1 MVIKTESCFFTELKI
16 FPGHG
21 RRLVR
26 RDGKLLAFIDQKSRS
41 LYHQRKKAQKL
52 RWTQS
57 WRRRNKKGKVE
68 AASKKKGK
76 KQARVFKS
84 IQGITIEDIK
94 KRREVKPDL
103 RKAQREAALR
113 EVKERSRKQKEDKKK
128 VKPAGGAAP
137 KKPKT
142 SEFVKVPKSRRTVAA
157 PKAAQ
162 GARR

>member
-1 MVIKTESCFFTELKI
+1 MVIKTEACFYTELKI

-41 LYHQRKKAQKL
+41 LYHQKKKAQKL
-52 RWTQS
+52 RWTQA
-57 WRRRNKKGKVE
+57 WRRRNKKGKIE
-68 AASKKKGK
+68 SAAKKKGK

-84 IQGITIEDIK
+84 IQGISIEDIK
-94 KRREVKPDL
+94 KRREIKPDL

-113 EVKERSRKQKEDKKK
+113 EVKERARKQKEDKKK
-128 VKPAGGAAP
+128 TTTKSGTTAQP
-137 KKPKT
+137 KKAKS
-142 SEFVKVPKSRRTVAA
+142 SEFVKVPKARRVKT
-157 PKAAQ
+157 AQ

>member
-1 MVIKTESCFFTELKI
+1 MVIKTEACFYTELKI

-41 LYHQRKKAQKL
+41 LYHQKKKAQKL
-52 RWTQS
+52 RWTQA
-57 WRRRNKKGKVE
+57 WRRRNKKGKIE
-68 AASKKKGK
+68 SAAKKKGK

-84 IQGITIEDIK
+84 IQGISIEDIK
-94 KRREVKPDL
+94 KRREIKPDL

-113 EVKERSRKQKEDKKK
+113 EVKERARKQKEDKKK
-128 VKPAGGAAP
+128 TTTKSTTTAP
-137 KKPKT
+137 KKTKS
-142 SEFVKVPKSRRTVAA
+142 SEFVKVPKSRRTI
-157 PKAAQ
+157 KAAQ